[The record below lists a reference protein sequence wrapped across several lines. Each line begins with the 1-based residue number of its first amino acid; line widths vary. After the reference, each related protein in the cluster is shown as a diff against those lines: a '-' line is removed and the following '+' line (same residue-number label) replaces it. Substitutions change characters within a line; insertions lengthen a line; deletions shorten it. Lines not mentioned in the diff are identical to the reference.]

1 MIELIVGSRFY
12 YEDKLCEVV
21 EDGWCLNG
29 CVFKNSNK
37 CNKVKCGR
45 YERQDKKDV
54 YYKEVKNDKD

>member
-1 MIELIVGSRFY
+1 M
-12 YEDKLCEVV
+12 V